1 MRPVIL
7 ILAVVALPL
16 QTPLF
21 RTSADGVTIQVA
33 VRSGNRVVA
42 DLHATEFELL
52 DSGVRQQVK
61 VVSIGK
67 LPIDLTVLLDLSVSV
82 VGDTLTRLKTAL
94 IDTARLLRQDDR
106 IRLVVVSQALREV
119 FDFQS
124 PAETLPL
131 ERLTPA
137 GGTSLYD
144 GLAAAMMR
152 LADPARRQLIVAF
165 TDGRDSTSVIDEA
178 TLKQIAGATDA
189 LVGIVVPVSR
199 TPLERKPGTPPGA
212 VPAVLQQLVQPTA
225 GEVIPLEKEESIS
238 GAFRRLVESFRAGY
252 TLQYIPEGVSAAGW
266 HSVTVRITRPGTF
279 VVRARAGYSGR

>member
-1 MRPVIL
+1 MRLVVL
-7 ILAVVALPL
+7 LLAVVALHL

-21 RTSADGVTIQVA
+21 RTRTEGVTIQVA
-33 VRSGNRVVA
+33 VKSGNRVVS
-42 DLHATEFELL
+42 DLSPAEFELL

-82 VGDTLTRLKTAL
+82 LGDTLTRLKRAL
-94 IDTARLLRQDDR
+94 IDTARLLRPDDR
-106 IRLVVVSQALREV
+106 IRLVVVSQALHEV

-124 PAETLPL
+124 PADTLPL
-131 ERLTPA
+131 ERLTPG

-152 LADPARRQLIVAF
+152 PADAARRQLVVAF
-165 TDGRDSTSVIDEA
+165 TDGRDSTSIIDEA
-178 TLKQIAGATDA
+178 TLKQLAGATDA
-189 LVGIVVPVSR
+189 MVGIVVPISR
-199 TPLERKPGTPPGA
+199 TPFERKPGTPPGA
-212 VPAVLQQLVQPTA
+212 IPAVLQQLVQPT
-225 GEVIPLEKEESIS
+225 GGDVIPLEREESIS

-252 TLQYIPEGVSAAGW
+252 TLQYTPEGVSSTGW
-266 HSVTVRITRPGTF
+266 HPVTVRITRPGTF